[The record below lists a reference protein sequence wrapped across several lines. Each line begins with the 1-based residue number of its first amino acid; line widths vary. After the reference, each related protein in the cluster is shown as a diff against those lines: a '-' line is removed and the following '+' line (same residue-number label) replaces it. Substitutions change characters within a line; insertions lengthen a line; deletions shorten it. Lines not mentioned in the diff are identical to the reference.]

1 MDLLS
6 IVQRHGLSDRAHEEA
21 ARWTGALVELGYLR
35 HQPKSLGDSRPEIP
49 GTSWDQGQVSR
60 YHDYRLTSTGRE
72 EAERIRRRAREIGTD
87 AALGSRLPAL
97 FRPWMTNSQTRAIAV
112 PIAQLQAALDRE
124 DDNAAIGAAKDLI
137 ESACRVTL
145 DHLARDA
152 PSATSL
158 PSLFK
163 LAAES
168 TAQADVSAID
178 VGRGL
183 AATVQRIAELRNA
196 AGAGHGRA
204 SAPDVA
210 HRDARLAATAST
222 AVASYLLAGT

>member
-21 ARWTGALVELGYLR
+21 ARWTDALVELGYLR

-97 FRPWMTNSQTRAIAV
+97 CQPWMTDSQTRAIAV
-112 PIAQLQAALDRE
+112 PLAQLVAALKDR
-124 DDNAAIGAAKDLI
+124 DDYVATVFEHTPIL
-137 ESACRVTL
+137 CRH
-145 DHLARDA
+145 DR
-152 PSATSL
+152 P
-158 PSLFK
+158 
-163 LAAES
+163 
-168 TAQADVSAID
+168 
-178 VGRGL
+178 
-183 AATVQRIAELRNA
+183 AATTPPEWRRAWSFRRIAA
-196 AGAGHGRA
+196 
-204 SAPDVA
+204 
-210 HRDARLAATAST
+210 
-222 AVASYLLAGT
+222 